1 MLERDLQDYLYAHP
15 EILFPGQA
23 VQERY
28 REYAIQGRRIDLLFK
43 VAGVRHIV
51 ELKRHTIGRED
62 LGQVMEYYGLM
73 RETLRAE
80 DLRMILVAPNIP
92 SFRRTYLEELGI
104 RCLELSVPP
113 DGEGAQAQVE
123 GESRVQLKRA
133 ETRLSE
139 DRTLPQ
145 ETPLPFEA
153 FSGASSQKAKVLSHR
168 MLRDTLD
175 GVRRIFPD
183 KEVLPVAMVQATS
196 ADVLIHPGPE
206 GKEAVP
212 RFSVGGAWWAYRI
225 GEADVM
231 PKNDVPN
238 ISIAGMPGALDLT
251 INAEI
256 QDSQGVMIR
265 ALSSRSNVFDALLKA
280 HGGLAFQAWLKLA
293 HQPRF
298 YHWIPLHVFPP
309 GSWSAERVLQ
319 SYRQAQV
326 SFPALKTTW
335 LDRLAQ
341 SRPELSPGQ
350 RSHLERSNQTLNLAL
365 RIVRPFR
372 ESDPFWAQPYPAQ
385 ARHLTEEIDRLAPLV
400 GFFLG
405 TK

>member
-23 VQERY
+23 VQERH
-28 REYAIQGRRIDLLFK
+28 REYVVQGRRIDLLFK

-80 DLRMILVAPNIP
+80 NLRMILVAPSIP

-113 DGEGAQAQVE
+113 DGEGVQAQVE
-123 GESRVQLKRA
+123 GESRAQLKRT

-139 DRTLPQ
+139 DRTLLPG
-145 ETPLPFEA
+145 TPLPFET
-153 FSGASSQKAKVLSHR
+153 FSGPSSQKAKVLSHR
-168 MLRDTLD
+168 MLRDTLE

-183 KEVLPVAMVQATS
+183 QEVLPVAMLQATS
-196 ADVLIHPGPE
+196 ADVFIHPQPE
-206 GKEAVP
+206 GLEAAP
-212 RFSVGGAWWAYRI
+212 QFSAGGAWWAYRI

-256 QDSQGVMIR
+256 QESQGVMIR
-265 ALSSRSNVFDALLKA
+265 ALSSRSTAFDALLKA
-280 HGGLAFQAWLKLA
+280 HEGLAFQAWLKLA

-298 YHWIPLHVFPP
+298 YHWIPLHVFAP

-326 SFPALKTTW
+326 SFPALKATW

-341 SRPELSPGQ
+341 NRPELSTGQ
-350 RSHLERSNQTLNLAL
+350 SSHLERSNQTLNMAL

-372 ESDPFWAQPYPAQ
+372 ESDPFWAQPYLDQ
-385 ARHLTEEIDRLAPLV
+385 ARHLTEEMARLAPLV
-400 GFFLG
+400 EFFLG
-405 TK
+405 HK